1 MTVRSHFSR
10 TDGDNPGSTRRAA
23 RCAAPVG
30 FRPGS
35 RSECRGCFSSR
46 ADDRFLAGAISMGH
60 GVNGHPPGRVFR
72 PGIRTVDTLSLSRS
86 EKSNVSCVEVAE
98 VVFRSCH
105 GEINN
110 ATRGDS

>member
-10 TDGDNPGSTRRAA
+10 TDGDDPGSTRRAA
-23 RCAAPVG
+23 RCSAPVG

-46 ADDRFLAGAISMGH
+46 ADDRFLPGAISVGY
-60 GVNGHPPGRVFR
+60 GVNGHLPGRVLR
-72 PGIRTVDTLSLSRS
+72 LRVWMVDTSSVSRS
-86 EKSNVSCVEVAE
+86 AESNVSCVEVAE
-98 VVFRSCH
+98 VMFRSH

-110 ATRGDS
+110 ATQGDS